1 MDMNNHGDAQDGA
14 ACKISM
20 LWNWYT
26 IDACF
31 LTSSWHITNNAMF
44 AATCIG
50 VILLVT
56 FVEFTRRLGKEYD
69 AFLLRQFQ
77 REATRRTYRDG
88 TSSSSSEDNSATFP
102 SSSSSSHVVKFRASL
117 LQQLMRAVLH
127 ALTFGTAYMV
137 MLLAMYFNGFV
148 IICIFIGAGVGK
160 FFCDW
165 LEVRIG
171 VGEGYGGQGKV
182 VGGMGGGI
190 QDPSVCCG

>member
-1 MDMNNHGDAQDGA
+1 
-14 ACKISM
+14 M

-44 AATCIG
+44 AVTCIG
-50 VILLVT
+50 VVLLVT

-88 TSSSSSEDNSATFP
+88 TPRSNSEHSPATFP
-102 SSSSSSHVVKFRASL
+102 CSSSSSSQVIKFRASL

-127 ALTFGTAYMV
+127 ALTFGTAYVV
-137 MLLAMYFNGFV
+137 MLLAMYFNGYV

-171 VGEGYGGQGKV
+171 GGEGYGGQGKV
-182 VGGMGGGI
+182 ADGMGGVV
-190 QDPSVCCG
+190 QDPSACC